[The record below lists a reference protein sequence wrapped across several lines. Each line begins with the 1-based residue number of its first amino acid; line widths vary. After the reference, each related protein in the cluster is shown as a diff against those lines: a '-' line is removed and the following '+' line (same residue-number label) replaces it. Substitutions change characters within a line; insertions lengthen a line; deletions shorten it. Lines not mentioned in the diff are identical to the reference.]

1 MAIKPLRTP
10 EPTQASHLMTGE
22 TLSKLGHIGRAELIK
37 GELMMMSPT
46 GYRHGYVEGKFYHA
60 LETFVNKHQLGL
72 VLVGEVGIY
81 TSRNPDTVRG
91 ADVIYISHDR
101 HGQTTSESYLDVAP
115 ELIVEIMSPGDTW
128 REVMDKLEEYF
139 DIGVSLVWVAD
150 PQKQQVYVYRALTDV
165 DRYTRDD
172 NLPGGEVLPD
182 FSVSVAA
189 LFEMG

>member
-1 MAIKPLRTP
+1 
-10 EPTQASHLMTGE
+10 
-22 TLSKLGHIGRAELIK
+22 
-37 GELMMMSPT
+37 
-46 GYRHGYVEGKFYHA
+46 
-60 LETFVNKHQLGL
+60 VNKHQLGL

-115 ELIVEIMSPGDTW
+115 ALIVEIMSPGDTR

-150 PQKQQVYVYRALTDV
+150 LQKQQVYVYRALTDV

-172 NLPGGEVLPD
+172 DLPGGEVLPD